1 MASKLQKPINPS
13 ENEWLSLP
21 RDGRVCQTF
30 SESKALWESRWLS
43 TTCQPDVAEGGAFV
57 SARPKT
63 FDLSRS
69 KTRSPIRGKRQ
80 HATHPSCNATTGRPP
95 VQDGRA
101 QIGNQFPP
109 RPPLL
114 DISLSAPISQLK
126 SEKGGRKTSQ
136 SDPHRK
142 EQLLRQV
149 AIFPAPPSVFFF
161 AIVKRHCVGAQTPL
175 IS

>member
-13 ENEWLSLP
+13 ENEWRSLP
-21 RDGRVCQTF
+21 RDGRVCQ
-30 SESKALWESRWLS
+30 SSR
-43 TTCQPDVAEGGAFV
+43 Q
-57 SARPKT
+57 ARPFGKADGFRPPASQT
-63 FDLSRS
+63 SLESVLSFLHAPRPLILSRS

-114 DISLSAPISQLK
+114 DISSSAPISRLK

-161 AIVKRHCVGAQTPL
+161 CDSQKTLRWGTN
-175 IS
+175 STD